1 MKKCKHV
8 VVKGVHKASGEK
20 SVLGYIV
27 PVNGEEFFQDTEKV
41 DVEVEK
47 HIEKPFNS
55 PLRDTY
61 VVRLASTLEDPYG
74 TTHVCIGDYSC
85 VSTEFVY
92 ESPQDI
98 LQEKMKK
105 LSKEDQDFIDDYFK
119 ELDKRWKEDHKKPQ

>member
-27 PVNGEEFFQDTEKV
+27 PANSGEFFSDVEKV

-47 HIEKPFNS
+47 HLERPFNS

-61 VVRLASTLEDPYG
+61 VVRLVSTLGDPYG
-74 TTHVCIGDYSC
+74 TTHVCIGDYSS

-92 ESPQDI
+92 EAPQDI
-98 LQEKMKK
+98 MKERMSK
-105 LSKEDQDFIDDYFK
+105 LSKQDRDFIDDYMK
-119 ELDKRWKEDHKKPQ
+119 ERGKRWREKYTKPE